1 MGGSDQRSIESAGAT
16 PLAAEST
23 VMTVTAVR
31 RGRSGGHSTPNAHL
45 AAPVDPASSERSAV
59 HLTPRITVPR
69 AGRSS
74 DTGPEP
80 AAPEAGGTAG
90 LASPAGFEAPVA
102 LPLLPGEH
110 PFDARLA
117 RRDGQLL
124 LGTQLGEG
132 GMGLVLAARDVGL
145 GRVVALKTLRP
156 ESADDETLTRALLFE
171 ARITGQLEHPHIVP
185 VHSIGQLE
193 DGRPYYTMRL
203 LSDLSL
209 ANVLEQL
216 RLGRDFSVRNYT
228 LSQLLHYF
236 RGICLAVEYAHDRGV
251 IHRDLKPDNILIGA
265 YGEVQIM
272 DWGIARV
279 LPTAAGDPGLFAGAP
294 EVPGTVAGTPHF
306 MSPEQARGETARLDR
321 RSDVYSLGVIL
332 YQILT
337 LHLPFGASSDEAEIA
352 ARRAQ
357 PIPKPRQRA
366 PERGIPTELERI
378 CMWALQAEPDQRC
391 PSAVEL
397 WNHIE
402 SWLEGRKERK
412 RVAELARD
420 KAQLAEA
427 VAERYYQLREEVRSI
442 EERVLRDGRTSTP
455 FDPLPVRRES
465 WERRLEMERLELVEA
480 RAFAEAVARFQK
492 ALAYAPSD
500 HLSTSG
506 LARLYATQAED
517 ARRRGDGATMVLY
530 GDLARDTWRRLGV
543 ETPATLAVRS
553 YPEGATIRIMEVEA
567 PDADGHLVGQPP
579 LDAGMAPCDAVV
591 LRPGSY
597 LVSGALPGYREARFP
612 VVLSPGESRQILVS
626 LEPWSASIPLMGHAD
641 ALLAIEHAFH
651 STVNQRRLHGV
662 LVSGEA
668 GIGKG
673 RLVIELDR
681 FFDGVPDGIFF
692 SFTRVS
698 ALHREV
704 PFFAVSRALRHRFGV
719 RADLPTEEVREAV
732 HAAVF
737 AVLIT
742 HSPFAADHARAAHLA
757 AVITSLP
764 GLGGDFDEGPPPP
777 LNTVAEALAE
787 ILATSAR
794 ERPLVLSIRGADHV
808 DRLSARL
815 FRRLGRLL
823 AQVPVFTVAFARG
836 TSNAMAFSQIIRL
849 RPLDLEGVR
858 HHLSIL
864 LRGPVAPAL
873 VELVHRRAAGNPFHV
888 VELTR
893 LLVTTGRAAWTDH
906 RWSLADPPAGGASA
920 RSLSPMD
927 AVLSGLDGLPPEVA
941 AIAGQAALCGRHFWA
956 DELAAVVGS
965 PCADALEILAD
976 REVVVPQPAGRV
988 RGHAEFAFRHNELQE
1003 ALYRRAEPGARR
1015 EAHARCAVWL
1025 DGHAPHAL
1033 DIVALRAHHLSSANQ
1048 HAEAAPLRDTLARV
1062 AAAWQEPD
1070 APPWFDDGA
1079 DAAPR

>member
-1 MGGSDQRSIESAGAT
+1 MGGPKQ
-16 PLAAEST
+16 EST
-23 VMTVTAVR
+23 EHDGAPAADPDPAAMAVTAVR
-31 RGRSGGHSTPNAHL
+31 RGRAGRQLTPDARLSN
-45 AAPVDPASSERSAV
+45 PTTREPSAV
-59 HLTPRITVPR
+59 HPTPRVTVPR
-69 AGRSS
+69 AAGSA
-74 DTGPEP
+74 DTDPQ
-80 AAPEAGGTAG
+80 AAAADPVE
-90 LASPAGFEAPVA
+90 FEAPVA
-102 LPLLPGEH
+102 LPPLPGEH
-110 PFDARLA
+110 HFDTRLA
-117 RRDGQLL
+117 RRDGDLL
-124 LGTQLGEG
+124 LGAQLGEG
-132 GMGLVLAARDVGL
+132 GMGLVFAARDVGL

-156 ESADDETLTRALLFE
+156 EAADDATLRRALIFE

-185 VHSIGQLE
+185 VHSIGRLE

-209 ANVLEQL
+209 ADVLEQL
-216 RLGRDFSVRNYT
+216 RQGRDFSVRNYT

-279 LPTAAGDPGLFAGAP
+279 LPTGAGDPGMFAGAP

-321 RSDVYSLGVIL
+321 RSDVYSLGVLL

-337 LHLPFGASSDEAEIA
+337 LRLPFDACCDEAELA
-352 ARRAQ
+352 AQRAR
-357 PIPKPRQRA
+357 PVPRPRLRA
-366 PERGIPTELERI
+366 PERDIPIELERI
-378 CMWALQAEPDQRC
+378 CMWALEAEMHRRC

-397 WNHIE
+397 WNQIE

-420 KAQLAEA
+420 KARLAEV
-427 VAERYYQLREEVRSI
+427 VAERYYRLREEMRSL

-455 FDPLPVRRES
+455 FDALPLRRES
-465 WERRLEMERLELVEA
+465 WGRRLEMERLELVEA

-492 ALAYAPSD
+492 ALAHAPSD
-500 HLSTSG
+500 HLSMSG
-506 LARLYATQAED
+506 LARLYASQAED

-530 GDLARDTWRRLGV
+530 GDLARDTWQRLGV

-567 PDADGHLVGQPP
+567 PDDDGHLVGQPP

-597 LVSGALPGYREARFP
+597 LVSGVLPGYREARFP
-612 VVLSPGESRQILVS
+612 VVLSPGESRQLLVT
-626 LEPWSASIPLMGHAD
+626 LEPWSASIPLVGHAD
-641 ALLAIEHAFH
+641 ALLAIEQAFY
-651 STVNQRRLHGV
+651 STVNERRLHGI

-681 FFDGVPDGIFF
+681 FFDGVPEGIFF
-692 SFTRVS
+692 SFARVS

-704 PFFAVSRALRHRFGV
+704 PFFAISRALRHRFGV
-719 RADLPTEEVREAV
+719 RADLPTEAVREAV

-737 AVLIT
+737 AALID
-742 HSPFAADHARAAHLA
+742 HSPLAADHARAAHLA
-757 AVITSLP
+757 AIVTSLP

-777 LNTVAEALAE
+777 LDAMAEALAE
-787 ILATSAR
+787 ILAASAR

-815 FRRLGRLL
+815 FRRLGRML
-823 AQVPVFTVAFARG
+823 QHVPVFTVAFARG
-836 TSNAMAFSQIIRL
+836 TSNAMAFNHVIRL
-849 RPLDLEGVR
+849 RALDLEGVR

-864 LRGPVAPAL
+864 LRGPVAPDL
-873 VELVHRRAAGNPFHV
+873 VELIHRKAAGNPFHV
-888 VELTR
+888 VEFTR
-893 LLVTTGRAAWTDH
+893 LLVTTGRAAWVDRRCSLTDTPAH
-906 RWSLADPPAGGASA
+906 LAAVESLG
-920 RSLSPMD
+920 PMD
-927 AVLSGLDGLPPEVA
+927 AVLSVLDGLPPEIA

-956 DELAAVVGS
+956 DELAAVVGA
-965 PCADALEILAD
+965 PCADALKILAD

-988 RGHAEFAFRHNELQE
+988 RGHAELAFRHNELQE
-1003 ALYRRAEPGARR
+1003 ALYRRADPQVRR
-1015 EAHARCAVWL
+1015 DAHARCAAWL
-1025 DGHAPHAL
+1025 AEHAPNAL
-1033 DIVALRAHHLSSANQ
+1033 DIVALRAHHLVLAHQ
-1048 HAEAAPLRDTLARV
+1048 PAEAAPLRAALARV
-1062 AAAWQEPD
+1062 AAAWESPD

-1079 DAAPR
+1079 ETTPR

>member
-1 MGGSDQRSIESAGAT
+1 MRGPNQPIIEPDGAA
-16 PLAAEST
+16 PPSPEPA
-23 VMTVTAVR
+23 VMAVTAVR
-31 RGRSGGHSTPNAHL
+31 RGRTGGQLTPDART
-45 AAPVDPASSERSAV
+45 AEGATTERSAV
-59 HLTPRITVPR
+59 HPTPRVTVPR
-69 AGRSS
+69 SPRASGITARTAAS
-74 DTGPEP
+74 EP
-80 AAPEAGGTAG
+80 IGI
-90 LASPAGFEAPVA
+90 EAPVA
-102 LPLLPGEH
+102 LPQLPGEH
-110 PFDARLA
+110 RFDARLA
-117 RRDGQLL
+117 RRDGDLL

-156 ESADDETLTRALLFE
+156 ETADDESLTRALLFE

-185 VHSIGQLE
+185 VHSIGRLE

-209 ANVLEQL
+209 ANVLQQL
-216 RLGRDFSVRNYT
+216 KQGRDFSVRNYT

-279 LPTAAGDPGLFAGAP
+279 LPTVAGDPGMFAGAP
-294 EVPGTVAGTPHF
+294 EVPGTIAGTPHF

-321 RSDVYSLGVIL
+321 RSDVYSLGVVL

-337 LHLPFGASSDEAEIA
+337 LQLPFDACDDEAEVA
-352 ARRAQ
+352 GQRTR
-357 PIPKPRQRA
+357 PIPKPRARA
-366 PERGIPTELERI
+366 PERDIPAELERI
-378 CMWALQAEPDQRC
+378 CMWALEADMDRRC

-397 WNHIE
+397 WNQTE

-420 KAQLAEA
+420 KARLAE
-427 VAERYYQLREEVRSI
+427 VIAERYYQLREEMRTL
-442 EERVLRDGRTSTP
+442 EERVLLDGRTSTP
-455 FDPLPVRRES
+455 FDSLPVRRES

-492 ALAYAPSD
+492 ALAHAPTD
-500 HLSTSG
+500 HLSMSG
-506 LARLYATQAED
+506 LARLYASQAED

-543 ETPATLAVRS
+543 ETPANLAVRS

-567 PDADGHLVGQPP
+567 PDADGGLVGQPP

-597 LVSGALPGYREARFP
+597 LVSGVLPGYREARFP
-612 VVLSPGESRQILVS
+612 VVLSPGESRQILVT
-626 LEPWSASIPLMGHAD
+626 LEPWSASIPLVGHAD
-641 ALLAIEHAFH
+641 ALLAIEQAFY
-651 STVNQRRLHGV
+651 STVNERRLHGV
-662 LVSGEA
+662 LVCGEA

-681 FFDGVPDGIFF
+681 FFDGLPDGIFF

-737 AVLIT
+737 SVLID

-757 AVITSLP
+757 AIITSLP

-777 LNTVAEALAE
+777 LDTVAEALAE

-808 DRLSARL
+808 DRLSAHL
-815 FRRLGRLL
+815 FRRLGRMLEH
-823 AQVPVFTVAFARG
+823 VPVFTVAFARG
-836 TSNAMAFSQIIRL
+836 TSNAMAFRQVVSL

-873 VELVHRRAAGNPFHV
+873 VELVHRKAAGNPFHV

-893 LLVTTGRAAWTDH
+893 LLVTTGRAAWAEH
-906 RWSLADPPAGGASA
+906 RWNLSDTPAHVASA
-920 RSLSPMD
+920 EALSPLD
-927 AVLSGLDGLPPEVA
+927 AVLSALDGLPPEIAAVA
-941 AIAGQAALCGRHFWA
+941 EQAALCGRHFWA
-956 DELAAVVGS
+956 DELTNVVGF
-965 PCADALEILAD
+965 PCADALEALTD

-988 RGHAEFAFRHNELQE
+988 RGQAEFAFRHNELQD
-1003 ALYRRAEPGARR
+1003 ALYRRADARVRR
-1015 EAHARCAVWL
+1015 EAHARCAAWL
-1025 DGHAPHAL
+1025 AAHAPNAL
-1033 DIVALRAHHLSSANQ
+1033 DIVALRAHHLSLAHQ
-1048 HAEAAPLRDTLARV
+1048 HAEAAPLRAALSRV
-1062 AAAWQEPD
+1062 AAAWQGPD
-1070 APPWFDDGA
+1070 APPWFDDKA
-1079 DAAPR
+1079 ETASRSPEIHLDP